1 MCVGM
6 FRDVL
11 QLLLAQ
17 EPPEINTCS
26 PLLLEIPSHT
36 WNFSCLVIILGC
48 VFS

>member
-17 EPPEINTCS
+17 EPPEVNTFAY
-26 PLLLEIPSHT
+26 LLPQIPSHT
-36 WNFSCLVIILGC
+36 WNLVAWLL
-48 VFS
+48 F